1 MNEDDLYQLM
11 VVATKQQEA
20 AATQLAALEKQQAT
34 LAATIVQAQRAIEAM
49 RDAGAASAGLIE
61 RATKLAVE
69 QAVNDALEGVSK
81 AASDSLADAV
91 VPAIKAIRG
100 AAGVAQEGG
109 ERLRAAVGWV
119 SWKWAAICGAVAACL
134 LVTTWQVA
142 VFMTPSGSEMAE
154 LRAQADDYALRG
166 GKIKL
171 STCGPP
177 PGRLCA
183 LIDAK
188 QVDSNGFI
196 TSWDAT
202 PKNGDRWVIL
212 KGY

>member
-1 MNEDDLYQLM
+1 M
-11 VVATKQQEA
+11 
-20 AATQLAALEKQQAT
+20 
-34 LAATIVQAQRAIEAM
+34 
-49 RDAGAASAGLIE
+49 
-61 RATKLAVE
+61 
-69 QAVNDALEGVSK
+69 
-81 AASDSLADAV
+81 
-91 VPAIKAIRG
+91 PAIKAIRG

-154 LRAQADDYALRG
+154 LRANADDLKRKG

-171 STCGPP
+171 STCGS
-177 PGRLCA
+177 PGRMCA
-183 LIDAK
+183 
-188 QVDSNGFI
+188 QVDEKQINAQGVVTGFGANGE
-196 TSWDAT
+196 
-202 PKNGDRWVIL
+202 RWLIL